1 MQRKLIIKKAAS
13 VVVIIVILYL
23 LSASFA
29 CGFRWPSNYVLT
41 NHVITYIY
49 GFVPRSL
56 VGTIG
61 NLIFG
66 YKWYSWK
73 YMSFVIMAVGGVFV
87 LWSSYEIVRSG
98 YKFKNPGMLTLM
110 AVFAVSPFAR
120 YYLHEMGYY
129 EQYGYVLLI
138 IILLFFLKDR
148 IADVYIIPALA
159 GILSLV
165 ISESNAF
172 LVLPVFFVYSFI
184 CIVNDERPKN
194 VRERLKH
201 LAVLAVIYIPHVIYT
216 VLIWVI
222 KVPEEKVIRL
232 QDHDRDM
239 VNNGFGGYNFV
250 FREDVH
256 LFLSG
261 DRSNADKWERQLHPV
276 HMWIIFYCII
286 VIVLTMYFL
295 YRYKNSKKLIL
306 TYLISSVAAGFA
318 AYIIVLVGWDLDRY
332 FFNMFM
338 SIFFVSAFVLKKY
351 LSEIDLEKRD
361 IILMVLLFIAALF
374 LGGNRLELFD
384 DAVYNENWS
393 QFLIR
398 FTSKLG

>member
-73 YMSFVIMAVGGVFV
+73 YMSYAIMAVGAVFV
-87 LWSSYEIVRSG
+87 GWCFYEIIRSG
-98 YKFKNPGMLTLM
+98 YKFKNPGMLALVS
-110 AVFAVSPFAR
+110 VFSVSPFAR

-138 IILLFFLKDR
+138 IIFLFFLKDR
-148 IADVYIIPALA
+148 MTDVYIIPALA

-184 CIVNDERPKN
+184 SIVNDERIKN
-194 VRERLKH
+194 GKERVKH

>member
-1 MQRKLIIKKAAS
+1 MEKDIRNKKAVS
-13 VVVIIVILYL
+13 SVIIAALLYL
-23 LSASFA
+23 LMQSFA

-56 VGTIG
+56 VGTVG

-73 YMSFVIMAVGGVFV
+73 YMSYVIMAVGAVFV
-87 LWSSYEIVRSG
+87 LWCFFEIVKSG

-110 AVFAVSPFAR
+110 SVFAVSPFAR

-138 IILLFFLKDR
+138 VILLFFLKDR
-148 IADVYIIPALA
+148 ITDVYIIPALA
-159 GILSLV
+159 GLLSLV

-184 CIVNDERPKN
+184 SIVNDERLKSIK
-194 VRERLKH
+194 ERVKH

-216 VLIWVI
+216 ALIWII

-239 VNNGFGGYNFV
+239 VNNGFGGFNFV

-256 LFLSG
+256 LVFP
-261 DRSNADKWERQLHPV
+261 AQ
-276 HMWIIFYCII
+276 I
-286 VIVLTMYFL
+286 
-295 YRYKNSKKLIL
+295 
-306 TYLISSVAAGFA
+306 
-318 AYIIVLVGWDLDRY
+318 
-332 FFNMFM
+332 
-338 SIFFVSAFVLKKY
+338 
-351 LSEIDLEKRD
+351 
-361 IILMVLLFIAALF
+361 
-374 LGGNRLELFD
+374 
-384 DAVYNENWS
+384 
-393 QFLIR
+393 
-398 FTSKLG
+398 